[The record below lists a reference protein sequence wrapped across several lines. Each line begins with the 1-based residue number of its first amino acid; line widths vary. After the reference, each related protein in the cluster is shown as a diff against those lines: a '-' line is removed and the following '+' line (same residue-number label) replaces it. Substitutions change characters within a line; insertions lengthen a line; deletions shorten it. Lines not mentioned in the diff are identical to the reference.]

1 MFRLICI
8 LACLLFATSALAANP
23 YTSKGLQDVYYG
35 EALYHAFQ
43 GDWFQAVARLDT
55 ELAQHGRV
63 DEPARDTLHYHL
75 GQAVFGVGD
84 FELGYR
90 MHLRAGR
97 AMTAVI
103 EGNVAEPVRND
114 AIYRLARLY
123 FRKDQPENAHHS
135 LERIGADIPEP
146 ILDDVKFLRGQILLA
161 NGRFPDAA
169 GVFQE
174 IQGAK
179 SLEGFAGYNLGIALM
194 KDGKEQEGRR
204 YLDQAGQILSE
215 SPATLAIKDKA
226 NLVLGYKLLDENTM
240 ENAKLVLERVRLSGP
255 FSNRALL
262 GSGWADASRGLYDR
276 ALVPWSILAQREVTD
291 PAVQEALLAVPFA
304 YGKLNIYG
312 KAAVLYGNALDAFG
326 KEIEK
331 LGASVTSVKE
341 GKFLQALMRE
351 ELKQDADW
359 VVKLRKL
366 PETPETYYLL
376 QLLASHD
383 FQESLKN
390 YLDLHELRKKLAT
403 WEGDLDAFVDII
415 EQRRA
420 YYQPLLPEIDSAFR
434 TLDSQIRLRLEQRDR
449 IEKRL
454 NAMLTAPRP
463 DNLATAEERIARE
476 RIGHLE
482 QALTANG
489 GSASAEVE
497 EQIGRLRGVLV
508 WNIRTEYDQRLTD
521 TYKHLLDLNIDVAR
535 LQEQYNSFV
544 RTRQA
549 ATQSYQGYDDV
560 IRGQRIL
567 IAAAE
572 EKVKVLMARQ
582 GNVLETMAVE
592 ELTRRRERLE
602 QFQITA
608 RFAIADSYDRATRAQ
623 TEKSVGK

>member
-1 MFRLICI
+1 MSRLIPI
-8 LACLLFATSALAANP
+8 LACLLFATTALAANP

-55 ELAQHGRV
+55 ELAQHGRL
-63 DEPARDTLHYHL
+63 DEPALDTLHYHL
-75 GQAVFGVGD
+75 GQAVFGIGD

-123 FRKDQPENAHHS
+123 FRKDQPENALHS
-135 LERIGADIPEP
+135 LERIGGDIPEP
-146 ILDDVKFLRGQILLA
+146 IRDDVKFLRGQILLA

-174 IQGAK
+174 IQGVK

-204 YLDQAGQILSE
+204 YLDQAGQIISE
-215 SPATLAIKDKA
+215 TPATLSIKDKA

-240 ENAKLVLERVRLSGP
+240 ESAKLVLERVRLSGP

-276 ALVPWSILAQREVTD
+276 ALVPWTILAQREVTD

-390 YLDLHELRKKLAT
+390 YLDLHELNKKLAT

-476 RIGHLE
+476 RIGRLE
-482 QALTANG
+482 QALAANG
-489 GSASAEVE
+489 SSASDEIE

-521 TYKHLLDLNIDVAR
+521 TYKHLLDLNLDVAR
-535 LQEQYNSFV
+535 LKEQYNAFV

-549 ATQSYQGYDDV
+549 ATQSYQGYEDV

>member
-1 MFRLICI
+1 
-8 LACLLFATSALAANP
+8 
-23 YTSKGLQDVYYG
+23 
-35 EALYHAFQ
+35 
-43 GDWFQAVARLDT
+43 
-55 ELAQHGRV
+55 
-63 DEPARDTLHYHL
+63 
-75 GQAVFGVGD
+75 
-84 FELGYR
+84 
-90 MHLRAGR
+90 
-97 AMTAVI
+97 
-103 EGNVAEPVRND
+103 
-114 AIYRLARLY
+114 
-123 FRKDQPENAHHS
+123 
-135 LERIGADIPEP
+135 
-146 ILDDVKFLRGQILLA
+146 
-161 NGRFPDAA
+161 
-169 GVFQE
+169 
-174 IQGAK
+174 
-179 SLEGFAGYNLGIALM
+179 
-194 KDGKEQEGRR
+194 
-204 YLDQAGQILSE
+204 
-215 SPATLAIKDKA
+215 
-226 NLVLGYKLLDENTM
+226 
-240 ENAKLVLERVRLSGP
+240 
-255 FSNRALL
+255 
-262 GSGWADASRGLYDR
+262 
-276 ALVPWSILAQREVTD
+276 
-291 PAVQEALLAVPFA
+291 
-304 YGKLNIYG
+304 
-312 KAAVLYGNALDAFG
+312 
-326 KEIEK
+326 
-331 LGASVTSVKE
+331 
-341 GKFLQALMRE
+341 MRE

-434 TLDSQIRLRLEQRDR
+434 AFDSQIRLRLEQRDR

-476 RIGHLE
+476 RIGRLE
-482 QALTANG
+482 QALAANG
-489 GSASAEVE
+489 SSASDEID

-521 TYKHLLDLNIDVAR
+521 TYKHLLDLNVDVAR